1 MTTRPAIRA
10 LTHPA
15 ATMLAAAICFSLSL
29 PLMAWGNAHASPLYW
44 SISARLVNGILI
56 IAAAPLIARPTA
68 IPWKAIIRKPRA
80 LWLTPIFGT
89 QSLSLPAVAFATAFV
104 APTVVA
110 CILATYRLAT
120 GL

>member
-1 MTTRPAIRA
+1 MTNRSAIRA

-44 SISARLVNGILI
+44 SISARLVNGFLLI
-56 IAAAPLIARPTA
+56 AVAPLMARPTA
-68 IPWKAIIRKPRA
+68 IPWKAIIRKPQA
-80 LWLTPIFGT
+80 LWLTPIFGA

-104 APTVVA
+104 PSTVVA
-110 CILATYRLAT
+110 CILATDRLAR